1 METRFVAASNDASG
15 NDGTKLF
22 GALEQALKDV
32 PPERVGG
39 ALLVTDGVVHDIPAK
54 AEALGFHAPVHAL
67 ITGREGERDR
77 RIELVE
83 APRFGIVGKEQTV
96 RARVVD
102 TGGDGARAPIT
113 VRRDGEQLPTYS
125 PVPGDIVNIPVKITH
140 GGANI
145 VELEV
150 PPAPGEI
157 TLADNKAVLTIEGV
171 RDRLKVL
178 LVSGEPH
185 PGERAWRNLLRA
197 DANVELVH
205 FTILRPPEKL
215 DVTPAS
221 ELVADRFSDRRSLRA
236 QDQRIRSH
244 HLRPLFEPDAAALR
258 LFRQYRAL
266 RRERRRLSGGCR
278 AGLRLDA
285 GSLLLAA
292 RKHAAGA
299 ARRVAL

>member
-1 METRFVAASNDASG
+1 M
-15 NDGTKLF
+15 
-22 GALEQALKDV
+22 
-32 PPERVGG
+32 
-39 ALLVTDGVVHDIPAK
+39 
-54 AEALGFHAPVHAL
+54 
-67 ITGREGERDR
+67 
-77 RIELVE
+77 
-83 APRFGIVGKEQTV
+83 
-96 RARVVD
+96 
-102 TGGDGARAPIT
+102 
-113 VRRDGEQLPTYS
+113 
-125 PVPGDIVNIPVKITH
+125 PGDIVNIPVKIAH

-185 PGERAWRNLLRA
+185 PGERSWRNLLRA

-221 ELVADRFSDRRSLRA
+221 ELSLIAFPTADLFGRKINEFDLIIFDRYSNQTLLPSD
-236 QDQRIRSH
+236 
-244 HLRPLFEPDAAALR
+244 

-266 RRERRRLSGGCR
+266 RGERRRLPGGCR
-278 AGLRLDA
+278 AGLRDRRRGSIIRRSKA
-285 GSLLLAA
+285 CCRRGPTASLLRTGRSGRASA
-292 RKHAAGA
+292 RT
-299 ARRVAL
+299 ARNIR